1 MGLSAAKVVSV
12 LFRSLLRDF
21 GYILGAMAFP
31 IVISFLTNLFTDGF
45 MPWPLLLFLSLC
57 DALAIS
63 TWLGEAR
70 RNYVAVSSTTT
81 STAVAV
87 TVIEVLIWAT
97 KLTALEVTSWIA
109 FGAASVA
116 MPPSLSL
123 VFLNAAAGLLLT
135 SLFLL
140 LTAWD
145 TRAPWV
151 LVVALFLIAFI
162 SGTSMRV
169 SALSGDPLWQYVVSA
184 QSNSIVAPAAG
195 LVFVLVPTFL
205 NLCMIWYCKAETL
218 NMIAAPE

>member
-31 IVISFLTNLFTDGF
+31 IAISFLTNLFADGF

-70 RNYVAVSSTTT
+70 QNYVAVHSTTT
-81 STAVAV
+81 STAVAI
-87 TVIEVLIWAT
+87 TVIEALIWT
-97 KLTALEVTSWIA
+97 TRLTALEVTSWIA
-109 FGAASVA
+109 LGAASVA
-116 MPPSLSL
+116 VTPNLSL
-123 VFLNAAAGLLLT
+123 MLLNGTAGLILT

-140 LTAWD
+140 LTVWD

-151 LVVALFLIAFI
+151 LVVVLFLIAFM
-162 SGTSMRV
+162 SGISMRV
-169 SALSGDPLWQYVVSA
+169 SALSGDPLWQYVTSG
-184 QSNSIVAPAAG
+184 QSDSIVAPATG
-195 LVFVLVPTFL
+195 LVFVLVSAFL
-205 NLCMIWYCKAETL
+205 NLCVVWYCKAETL
-218 NMIAAPE
+218 NMVVVPE

>member
-31 IVISFLTNLFTDGF
+31 IAISFLTNLFADGF

-63 TWLGEAR
+63 TWIGEAR
-70 RNYVAVSSTTT
+70 RNYVAVSSTPA

-87 TVIEVLIWAT
+87 TVIEALIWAT
-97 KLTALEVTSWIA
+97 RLTALEVTSWIA
-109 FGAASVA
+109 FSSASVA
-116 MPPSLSL
+116 LSPSLSL
-123 VFLNAAAGLLLT
+123 MFLNAAAGLLLT

-140 LTAWD
+140 LAAWD
-145 TRAPWV
+145 TRTPWV
-151 LVVALFLIAFI
+151 LVITLFLVALV

-169 SALSGDPLWQYVVSA
+169 SALPGYPLWQYVVSA
-184 QSNSIVAPAAG
+184 RSDSIVAPAVG
-195 LVFVLVPTFL
+195 LVFVLVSSFL
-205 NLCMIWYCKAETL
+205 NLYMIWYCKAETL
-218 NMIAAPE
+218 NMMVASE